1 MQHQSI
7 FAAASMH
14 YPQPMRPVL
23 LLLLLAA
30 TTQAQSPPT
39 SSSSKHTTPK
49 PPIEGALTD
58 NSYQNAFFGF
68 TCKVPFGWVDR
79 TDRMN
84 NDQMNEGTDTGSLV
98 LLAAFERPPDAAGD
112 TVNSAIVIAAEKL
125 PKASKDTPAD
135 AFDAVT
141 DAATTQGFKADADP
155 YGFTMGAQKTVRGDF
170 TRTTGQ
176 LTMHQST
183 LEILDKGYA
192 LTFTFIAAT
201 AEDIEQRIDNLTF
214 GK

>member
-1 MQHQSI
+1 
-7 FAAASMH
+7 
-14 YPQPMRPVL
+14 MRPALV
-23 LLLLLAA
+23 LLLLAA
-30 TTQAQSPPT
+30 ATQAQSPPT

-49 PPIEGALTD
+49 PPIEGALT
-58 NSYQNAFFGF
+58 NNLYRNAFFGF

-79 TDRMN
+79 TD
-84 NDQMNEGTDTGSLV
+84 QMNEGTNNDSLV
-98 LLAAFERPPDAAGD
+98 LLATFERPPDAAGD

-125 PKASKDTPAD
+125 PKTSKDKSAD

-141 DAATTQGFKADADP
+141 EAATTQGFKADADP
-155 YGFTMGAQKTVRGDF
+155 YEFGFGVRKTVRGDF

-176 LTMHQST
+176 LTMHQSS

-192 LTFTFIAAT
+192 LTFTFIAGN
-201 AEDIEQRIDNLTF
+201 EDDIEQLIDNLTF

>member
-1 MQHQSI
+1 
-7 FAAASMH
+7 
-14 YPQPMRPVL
+14 MRPVL

-49 PPIEGALTD
+49 PPIEGEL
-58 NSYQNAFFGF
+58 NNNLYRNAFFGF
-68 TCKVPFGWVDR
+68 TCKVPFGWVVR
-79 TDRMN
+79 T
-84 NDQMNEGTDTGSLV
+84 DQMNEGTNNDSLV
-98 LLAAFERPPDAAGD
+98 LLATFERPPDAAGD

-125 PKASKDTPAD
+125 PKASKDTAAD

-141 DAATTQGFKADADP
+141 EAATTQGFKAEADP
-155 YGFTMGAQKTVRGDF
+155 YGFTVGVQKTVRGDF

-176 LTMHQST
+176 LTMHQSS

-192 LTFTFIAAT
+192 LTFTFIAST
-201 AEDIEQRIDNLTF
+201 EEDIEQLIDNLTF

>member
-1 MQHQSI
+1 
-7 FAAASMH
+7 
-14 YPQPMRPVL
+14 MRPVL

-49 PPIEGALTD
+49 PPIEGEL
-58 NSYQNAFFGF
+58 NNNLYRNAYFGF

-79 TDRMN
+79 TQ
-84 NDQMNEGTDTGSLV
+84 QMNEGTDDGSLV
-98 LLAAFERPPDAAGD
+98 LLATFERPPDAAGD
-112 TVNSAIVIAAEKL
+112 TVNSAIVIAAGKL
-125 PKASKDTPAD
+125 SKTSKDTPAD

-141 DAATTQGFKADADP
+141 EAATTQGFKADAEP
-155 YGFTMGAQKTVRGDF
+155 YGFTVGVQKTVRGDF
-170 TRTTGQ
+170 TRTTNQ
-176 LTMHQST
+176 LTMHQSS

-192 LTFTFIAAT
+192 ITFTFIAGT
-201 AEDIEQRIDNLTF
+201 EEDVEQLIDNLTF